1 MTETAHRTAT
11 GRRTY
16 PGISPTTWEHPTD
29 RAALTALRA
38 VPGFD
43 IVLKRLF
50 AIIGEKSLRSYHDAN
65 AIRVSSK
72 QFPRLHERF
81 LECCEIL
88 DAPQVP
94 ALYVAQFPLLNAM
107 CIGLD
112 EPFIVVNTSTAE
124 ILDDDELHFV
134 LGHELGHALSGHA
147 LYKTM
152 LGLLMRLTFSG
163 IPLTRLVF
171 FAVILALRE
180 WDRKSELSADR
191 AGLLCIQD
199 PETAYKTF
207 MKMAGGTRTDD
218 MNLDAFLE
226 QAAQFEQSDRVSDS
240 LVKLLNNRFRS
251 HPFSVTRTAEI
262 MRWIDSDD
270 YAAVLRGEYR
280 DRDNVE
286 PDFRRD
292 VRTAMDA
299 YRERMAKSDDV
310 IAQTLSDWTER
321 ASEAAK
327 DVRERMRRPN
337 ASEDLEDYA
346 WEPFDVD
353 FFDEDAPDDA

>member
-1 MTETAHRTAT
+1 MTNTAPTTAT

-50 AIIGEKSLRSYHDAN
+50 AVVGEKSLRMYHDAN
-65 AIRVSSK
+65 AIKVSSQ
-72 QFPRLHERF
+72 QFGRLHERF

-88 DAPQVP
+88 DAQQVP
-94 ALYVAQFPLLNAM
+94 DLYVAQFPLLNAM
-107 CIGLD
+107 TIGLD
-112 EPFIVVNTSTAE
+112 NPFIVVNTSTAE

-134 LGHELGHALSGHA
+134 LGHELGHAMSGHA

-152 LGLLMRLTFSG
+152 LSLLMRLTFSG

-191 AGLLCIQD
+191 AGLLCVQN
-199 PETAYKTF
+199 PETAYRTF

-226 QAAQFEQSDRVSDS
+226 QAAQFEQSDSVGDS

-251 HPFSVTRTAEI
+251 HPFSVTRAAEI
-262 MRWIDSDD
+262 MRWIDSND
-270 YAAVLRGEYR
+270 YQKVVGGEYR
-280 DRDNVE
+280 DRDNDD
-286 PDFRRD
+286 PDFRQD
-292 VRTAMDA
+292 VRTAAAA
-299 YRERMAKSDDV
+299 YKERMAGSDDI
-310 IAQTLSDWTER
+310 IAQTVSDWTEK
-321 ASEAAK
+321 ASGAAK
-327 DVRERMRRPN
+327 DVRDRMRKPN

-353 FFDEDAPDDA
+353 FFEEDEPEG

>member
-1 MTETAHRTAT
+1 MTDTANRTAT

-29 RAALTALRA
+29 RAALAALRA

-50 AIIGEKSLRSYHDAN
+50 AVIGEKSLRMYHEAN
-65 AIRVSSK
+65 AIKVSSQ
-72 QFPRLHERF
+72 QFGRLHERF

-88 DAPQVP
+88 DADKIPD
-94 ALYVAQFPLLNAM
+94 LYVTQFPLLNAM
-107 CIGLD
+107 TIGLD
-112 EPFIVVNTSTAE
+112 DPFIVVNTTTAE

-134 LGHELGHALSGHA
+134 LGHELGHAMSGHA

-152 LGLLMRLTFSG
+152 LALLMRLTLSG

-171 FAVILALRE
+171 FGVILALRE

-199 PETAYKTF
+199 PETAYNTF
-207 MKMAGGTRTDD
+207 MKMAGGTRTDE

-226 QAAQFEQSDRVSDS
+226 QAAQFEQSDTWSDS
-240 LVKLLNNRFRS
+240 LVKLLNTRFIS

-280 DRDNVE
+280 DRDNDD
-286 PDFRRD
+286 PDFRQD
-292 VRTAMDA
+292 VRTAMAA
-299 YRERMAKSDDV
+299 YRERMAKSDDAL
-310 IAQTLSDWTER
+310 AQTLSDWTER
-321 ASEAAK
+321 ATGAAK
-327 DVRERMRRPN
+327 DMKGRMRKPN

-353 FFDEDAPDDA
+353 FFEEDEPEG

>member
-1 MTETAHRTAT
+1 MTTASTTAT
-11 GRRTY
+11 GRQTY

-50 AIIGEKSLRSYHDAN
+50 AVIGEKSLRMYHDAN
-65 AIRVSSK
+65 AIKVSSL
-72 QFPRLHERF
+72 QFGRLHERF

-88 DAPQVP
+88 DAQQVP
-94 ALYVAQFPLLNAM
+94 DLYVAQFPLLNAM
-107 CIGLD
+107 TIGLD
-112 EPFIVVNTSTAE
+112 NPFIVVNTSTAE

-152 LGLLMRLTFSG
+152 LSLLMRLTFSG

-191 AGLLCIQD
+191 AGLLCVQN

-218 MNLDAFLE
+218 MNLEAFLE
-226 QAAQFEQSDRVSDS
+226 QAAQFEQSDTVGDS
-240 LVKLLNNRFRS
+240 LVKLMNNRFRS
-251 HPFSVTRTAEI
+251 HPFSVTRAAEI
-262 MRWIDSDD
+262 MRWIDTDE
-270 YAAVLRGEYR
+270 YRKVLAGEYR
-280 DRDNVE
+280 DRDNDD
-286 PDFRRD
+286 PDFRQD
-292 VRTAMDA
+292 VKTAVSA
-299 YRERMAKSDDV
+299 YRERMARSDDV
-310 IAQTLSDWTER
+310 IAQTVSDWTEK
-321 ASEAAK
+321 ATDAAK
-327 DVRERMRRPN
+327 DMRDRMRKPN

-353 FFDEDAPDDA
+353 FFEEDEPET